1 MSPATD
7 GLSAARI
14 ATGVRAGTLDA
25 VAVTESVLERLGPR
39 DRALHAYLDVDVEAA
54 RTRARGVAE
63 QVRAGRDPGRLA
75 GVPISLKDNIA
86 LTGATLTAGSRIL
99 EGYRAPYTSHV
110 AERLLAEGAVPIGRT
125 NLDEFAMGASTE
137 NSAWGATRNPWD
149 TTRVPGGSSGGS
161 AAAVAAGIVP
171 IALGSETGG
180 SIRQPAALCG
190 VTGFKPTYGAVSRY
204 GLVAFGS
211 SLDVIG
217 PLAAHASDAALVY
230 DVIAGH
236 DARDSTSVPGARAS
250 AVAASGTG
258 GGSGASSA
266 SAGAVLKGQ
275 RIAVPAEFMDDSVD
289 AGVRAAIEA
298 SLELLARAG
307 ASVRRLP
314 RGSLPN
320 MHHAIPVYYIVA
332 SSEACS
338 NLSRFD
344 GIRYGPRREGSD
356 LLATY
361 EDTRAALFG
370 PEVRRRIMLGTFA
383 LSSGYYDAWY
393 KKALAV
399 RRLIQRELLA
409 VLEDHDL
416 IAGPISP
423 FPAFALGERAADPY
437 QMYLCDLL
445 TAPVCLAGLPSIS
458 VPCGLTGGGASAK
471 AAAYATR
478 ATSAPLPVGLQLTGR
493 LMDDAR
499 VLAAGAAFEA
509 VRGEPERS
517 PLFAGAAS

>member
-1 MSPATD
+1 MSAATA
-7 GLSAARI
+7 GLSASRI
-14 ATGVRAGTLDA
+14 AAEVRAGRLDPVR
-25 VAVTESVLERLGPR
+25 VAEEAFERLRRHDPH
-39 DRALHAYLDVDVEAA
+39 LHAYLDADERAA
-54 RTRARGVAE
+54 RARAEAVAA

-86 LTGATLTAGSRIL
+86 LAGATLTAGSRIL

-110 AERLLAEGAVPIGRT
+110 AERLLAEGAVPVGRT

-137 NSAWGATRNPWD
+137 NSAWGTSRNPWD
-149 TTRVPGGSSGGS
+149 TGRVPGGSSGGS

-171 IALGSETGG
+171 VALGSETGG

-217 PLAAHASDAALVY
+217 PLTAHAADAALVY

-236 DARDSTSVPGARAS
+236 DARASTTVPGARAS
-250 AVAASGTG
+250 ATD
-258 GGSGASSA
+258 
-266 SAGAVLKGQ
+266 AGQPGPAVLKGL
-275 RIAVPAEFMDDSVD
+275 RVAVPAEFLDESVD
-289 AGVRAAIEA
+289 GGVRAATEA
-298 SLELLARAG
+298 ALELLARSG
-307 ASVRRLP
+307 AIVRRL
-314 RGSLPN
+314 RKGSLPS
-320 MHHAIPVYYIVA
+320 MHHSIPVYYIVS

-344 GIRYGPRREGSD
+344 GIRYGPRREGGD
-356 LLATY
+356 LLETY
-361 EDTRAALFG
+361 ERTRGELFG

-383 LSSGYYDAWY
+383 LSSGYYEAWY

-409 VLEDHDL
+409 VLDEHDL
-416 IAGPISP
+416 IAGPVSP
-423 FPAFALGERAADPY
+423 FPAFGIGERAADPY

-445 TAPVCLAGLPSIS
+445 TAPVCLAGMPSVSLP
-458 VPCGLTGGGASAK
+458 VGLTPAGPQRPA
-471 AAAYATR
+471 
-478 ATSAPLPVGLQLTGR
+478 LPVGLQLTGR

-499 VLAAGAAFEA
+499 VLAAGAALEA
-509 VRGEPERS
+509 LRGEPERS
-517 PLFAGAAS
+517 PLYAGNAS

>member
-1 MSPATD
+1 
-7 GLSAARI
+7 
-14 ATGVRAGTLDA
+14 
-25 VAVTESVLERLGPR
+25 VLERLAPR
-39 DRALHAYLDVDVEAA
+39 NRALHAYLDVDAAAA
-54 RTRARGVAE
+54 RAQAASVAG

-75 GVPISLKDNIA
+75 GVPVSIKDNIA

-137 NSAWGATRNPWD
+137 NSAWGPTRNPWD

-180 SIRQPAALCG
+180 SIRQPASLCG
-190 VTGFKPTYGAVSRY
+190 VTGYKPTYGAVSRY

-217 PLAAHASDAALVY
+217 PLAAHASDAALVH

-236 DARDSTSVPGARAS
+236 DPRDSTSVPGARAS
-250 AVAASGTG
+250 AVAA
-258 GGSGASSA
+258 A
-266 SAGAVLKGQ
+266 SAGPAAVLKGL
-275 RIAVPAEFMDDSVD
+275 RIAVPAEFLDESVD
-289 AGVRAAIEA
+289 PGVRAAVEE
-298 SLELLARAG
+298 SLELLGRSG
-307 ASVRRLP
+307 ALVRRLP
-314 RGSLPN
+314 KGSLPN
-320 MHHAIPVYYIVA
+320 MHHSIPVYYIVA

-344 GIRYGPRREGSD
+344 GIRYGPRREGED

-361 EDTRAALFG
+361 EGTRAELFG
-370 PEVRRRIMLGTFA
+370 HEVRRRIMLGTFA

-399 RRLIQRELLA
+399 RRLIQQELLA
-409 VLEDHDL
+409 VLAEHEL
-416 IAGPISP
+416 IAGPVSP

-437 QMYLCDLL
+437 QMYLCDLF

-458 VPCGLTGGGASAK
+458 VPVGLTAGRARGGTVAPGAPAVPS
-471 AAAYATR
+471 
-478 ATSAPLPVGLQLTGR
+478 LPVGLQLTGR
-493 LMDDAR
+493 LMDDHR
-499 VLAAGAAFEA
+499 VLAAGAALEA
-509 VRGEPERS
+509 VRGDPERS
-517 PLFAGAAS
+517 PLYAGAAP